1 MARTSESRIYN
12 PSMRD
17 VERGLPTDSRRSPS
31 DSFLAPLS
39 LIFLAGSIVLL
50 FFVILSGVTHTSPL
64 RQTYFLSADTS
75 GITGARDV
83 SQWTFFH
90 ICGRGNTDCSRAFPD
105 PPVGWAWS
113 GRPTG
118 SNLPTRLIG
127 SYGSHTTSFYYF
139 YMWRFGWVFYLIA
152 LFFTVFAFF
161 TGFIA
166 CCGRLGSAIA
176 GLTTSVALFFLTI
189 AASLMTATFVK
200 MRNQFHSVGR
210 DASIGQY
217 AFGFTW
223 GAWAALFISMVLF
236 FAGIRGSKD
245 TYSSGG
251 SGLNWGR
258 RRSVRSH
265 RSYDMNGR
273 RVKDEYA

>member
-1 MARTSESRIYN
+1 MARPNTY
-12 PSMRD
+12 
-17 VERGLPTDSRRSPS
+17 
-31 DSFLAPLS
+31 LAPLS
-39 LIFLAGSIVLL
+39 LIFLAGSIVLM
-50 FFVILSGVTHTSPL
+50 FFVVLAGVTDTSPL

-75 GITGARDV
+75 SISGARAV

-90 ICGRGNTDCSRAFPD
+90 ICGRLNVDCSRAWPD

-118 SNLPTRLIG
+118 TNLPERLIG
-127 SYGSHTTSFYYF
+127 SQGGHTTSSYYF

-152 LFFTVFAFF
+152 LFFSVVAFF
-161 TGFIA
+161 TGFVA

-176 GLTTSVALFFLTI
+176 GLTTSVALFFLSI

-200 MRNQFHSVGR
+200 MRNEFSRVGR
-210 DASIGQY
+210 DASIGKY

-236 FAGIRGSKD
+236 FAGIRGRKD
-245 TYSSGG
+245 AYAAGG
-251 SGLNWGR
+251 SGSNWGR

-273 RVKDEYA
+273 RVKEEYA